1 MTILDR
7 QLKLISKQES
17 YDGPSEISDGEG
29 LIARVSPTAKITF
42 QYRCRFNGKS
52 LRIKIGKYPA
62 TSLKEARRKHKIM
75 MELRESGRNPEIANG
90 VGGSGEQDFVTLD
103 DCINYW
109 LKHYVP
115 TLKKGTQELYRS
127 FARNYYLG
135 TFPDRNVETIPAR
148 EWMQWLDDIGAEK
161 PKTANSLFTTL
172 RACLNFCKSK
182 FIIDRTDLD
191 RIKKQNV
198 GMRPENG
205 SRVPTWS
212 ELGQI
217 WLAIERSRA
226 STANKTLHQLT
237 MLWGN
242 RLSELRLARRSHF
255 DMKAG
260 IWTVPKELSK
270 TNKPIRRP
278 IPTKARAILERVMA
292 TYDDVLFP
300 GQDLNTPIT
309 ISAANRYI
317 RRIRASLP
325 LEEWRTH
332 DFRRSLSTGASEL
345 GVMPHVVEKMLGHEL
360 GGVLAVYNKHDW
372 LDEQLEGY
380 ELYAKKLFDYLDSND
395 G

>member
-1 MTILDR
+1 MSLTDR
-7 QLKLISKQES
+7 QLKAISKLEV
-17 YDGPSEISDGEG
+17 YDGKQELSDGDG
-29 LIARVSPTAKITF
+29 LVVRITPKANIYF
-42 QYRCRFNGKS
+42 HYRCRFKGKS
-52 LRIKIGKYPA
+52 LRVHVSKYPA
-62 TSLKEARRKHKIM
+62 TSLTEARRKHKIM
-75 MELRESGRNPEIANG
+75 MELRESGRNPEIANT
-90 VGGSGEQDFVTLD
+90 GEQDFVTLD
-103 DCINYW
+103 DCVNYW

-115 TLKKGTQELYRS
+115 TLKKGTQALYHS
-127 FARNYYLG
+127 FAKNYFLG
-135 TFPDRNVETIPAR
+135 AFPDRNVETIPAR
-148 EWMQWLDDIGAEK
+148 EWMQWLDAISAEK
-161 PKTANSLFTTL
+161 PKTANSLFTKL

-182 FIIDRTDLD
+182 FIIERTDID

-198 GMRPENG
+198 GARPENG

-212 ELGQI
+212 ELAII
-217 WLAIERSRA
+217 WQAIERSRA
-226 STANKTLHQLT
+226 STSNKTLHQLT

-278 IPTKARAILERVMA
+278 IPTKARAILERVME

-300 GQDLNTPIT
+300 GQDLNTPIS
-309 ISAANRYI
+309 IAAANRYI
-317 RRIRASLP
+317 RRIRDSLP
-325 LEEWRTH
+325 LEDWRTH

-372 LDEQLEGY
+372 LDDQREAY
-380 ELYAKKLFDYLDSND
+380 ELYADRLTEFLALFSYD
-395 G
+395 

>member
-17 YDGPSEISDGEG
+17 HDGPSEINDGEG
-29 LIARVSPTAKITF
+29 LIARISPSAKITF

-75 MELRESGRNPEIANG
+75 MELRESGRNPEIANT
-90 VGGSGEQDFVTLD
+90 GEQDFITLD

-115 TLKKGTQELYRS
+115 TLKEGTQALYYS
-127 FARNYYLG
+127 FAKNYFLG

-148 EWMQWLDDIGAEK
+148 EWMQWLDTISAEK
-161 PKTANSLFTTL
+161 PKTANSVFTQL
-172 RACLNFCKSK
+172 RSCLNFCKSK
-182 FIIDRTDLD
+182 FIIERTDVD

-198 GMRPENG
+198 GEKPENG

-212 ELGQI
+212 ELAQI
-217 WLAIERSRA
+217 WLAMERSRA

-237 MLWGN
+237 MLWGS

-260 IWTVPKELSK
+260 I
-270 TNKPIRRP
+270 
-278 IPTKARAILERVMA
+278 
-292 TYDDVLFP
+292 
-300 GQDLNTPIT
+300 
-309 ISAANRYI
+309 
-317 RRIRASLP
+317 
-325 LEEWRTH
+325 
-332 DFRRSLSTGASEL
+332 
-345 GVMPHVVEKMLGHEL
+345 
-360 GGVLAVYNKHDW
+360 
-372 LDEQLEGY
+372 
-380 ELYAKKLFDYLDSND
+380 
-395 G
+395 

>member
-7 QLKLISKQES
+7 QLKLISKLEI
-17 YDGPSEISDGEG
+17 YDGPPELNDGEG
-29 LIARVSPTAKITF
+29 LIARISPSANITF

-75 MELRESGRNPEIANG
+75 MELRESGRNPEIANT
-90 VGGSGEQDFVTLD
+90 GELEFVTLD
-103 DCINYW
+103 DCVNYW

-115 TLKKGTQELYRS
+115 TLKKGTQALYHS
-127 FARNYYLG
+127 FANNYFLG
-135 TFPDRNVETIPAR
+135 AFPDRNVETISAR
-148 EWMQWLDDIGAEK
+148 EWMQWLDAISEQK
-161 PKTANSLFTTL
+161 PKTANSLFTNL
-172 RACLNFCKSK
+172 RSCLNFCKNK
-182 FIIDRTDLD
+182 FIIERTDID

-198 GMRPENG
+198 GARPETG

-212 ELGQI
+212 ELAQI

-226 STANKTLHQLT
+226 STSNKTLHQLT

-255 DMKAG
+255 DMEAG

-278 IPTKARAILERVMA
+278 IPTKARAILERVME

-300 GQDLNTPIT
+300 GADLNTPIS

-325 LEEWRTH
+325 LEHWRTH

-372 LDEQLEGY
+372 IEEQREGY
-380 ELYAKKLFDYLDSND
+380 ELYAKNLSYFLGMDD

>member
-7 QLKLISKQES
+7 QLKLISKLES

-29 LIARVSPTAKITF
+29 LVARISPTANITF

-75 MELRESGRNPEIANG
+75 MELRESGRNPEIANT
-90 VGGSGEQDFVTLD
+90 GEQDFVTLD
-103 DCINYW
+103 DCVNYW

-115 TLKKGTQELYRS
+115 TLKKGTQALYHS
-127 FARNYYLG
+127 FAKNYFFG
-135 TFPDRNVETIPAR
+135 AFPDRNVETIPAR
-148 EWMQWLDDIGAEK
+148 EWMQWLDAISAKK
-161 PKTANSLFTTL
+161 PKTANSLFTKL

-182 FIIDRTDLD
+182 FIIERTDVD

-198 GMRPENG
+198 GARPENG

-212 ELGQI
+212 ELAII
-217 WLAIERSRA
+217 WQAIERSRA
-226 STANKTLHQLT
+226 STSNKTLHQLT

-278 IPTKARAILERVMA
+278 IPTKARAILERVME

-300 GQDLNTPIT
+300 GQDLNTPIS
-309 ISAANRYI
+309 IAAANRYI
-317 RRIRASLP
+317 RRIRDSLP
-325 LEEWRTH
+325 LERWRAH

-360 GGVLAVYNKHDW
+360 AGVLAVYNKHDW
-372 LDEQLEGY
+372 LDDQREAY
-380 ELYAKKLFDYLDSND
+380 EMYADKLTDFLDNYVK
-395 G
+395 